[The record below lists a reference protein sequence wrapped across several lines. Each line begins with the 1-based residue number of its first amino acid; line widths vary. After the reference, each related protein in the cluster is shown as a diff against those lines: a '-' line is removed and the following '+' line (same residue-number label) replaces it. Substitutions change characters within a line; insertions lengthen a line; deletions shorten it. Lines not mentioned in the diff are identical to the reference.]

1 MKSLLTSKAAKHTAI
16 AAGVGA
22 GIYLGEAA
30 KIASNP
36 WAQAGCAAGI
46 AFLGALGIG
55 VAKRSDP

>member
-1 MKSLLTSKAAKHTAI
+1 MKALLASQTAKHTTI
-16 AAGVGA
+16 AAGVGV

-30 KIASNP
+30 KIATNP
-36 WAQAGCAAGI
+36 WVQAGCAAGI